1 MHHRRV
7 RIGTASAWALI
18 ASLLAPSAFP
28 QPAGKAA
35 STACIEVGGRATT
48 VTVTGI
54 VILRPADRALML
66 ELPEPVCF
74 VDGKTGRA
82 RGGTPTTTLRIGVQA
97 GKEEL
102 LPVMRSEVGQRI
114 TVRGRLSED
123 DAPRHTPPLLLA
135 ELIAL
140 E

>member
-1 MHHRRV
+1 MHRKGG
-7 RIGTASAWALI
+7 RIGAAPAWAII
-18 ASLLAPSAFP
+18 ASLLAPSAFA

-54 VILRPADRALML
+54 VILRPADLALML

-74 VDGKTGRA
+74 VERKTGRA
-82 RGGTPTTTLRIGVQA
+82 RGTPTKTLRIGVQA

-102 LPVMRSEVGQRI
+102 APVMRSEVGQRI
-114 TVRGRLSED
+114 TVRGTLSDD
-123 DAPRHTPPLLLA
+123 DAQRHAPPLLLA

>member
-1 MHHRRV
+1 MTRKRG
-7 RIGTASAWALI
+7 RIGTVSAWALI
-18 ASLLAPSAFP
+18 ASVLAPSAFP

-82 RGGTPTTTLRIGVQA
+82 RGTPAKTLRIGVQA

-114 TVRGRLSED
+114 TVRGRLSDD
-123 DAPRHTPPLLLA
+123 DAQRHAPPLLLA

>member
-1 MHHRRV
+1 MHRKGG
-7 RIGTASAWALI
+7 RIGAAPAWAII

-54 VILRPADRALML
+54 VILRPAEGILML

-74 VDGKTGRA
+74 VDSKTGRA
-82 RGGTPTTTLRIGVQA
+82 RGIPTTTLRIGVQA

-102 LPVMRSEVGQRI
+102 LPVLRSEAGQRI
-114 TVRGRLSED
+114 TVRGSLSDD
-123 DAPRHTPPLLLA
+123 DAQRHAPPLLLA

>member
-1 MHHRRV
+1 MHRKGG
-7 RIGTASAWALI
+7 RIGAAPAWAII

-74 VDGKTGRA
+74 VDGKTGRS
-82 RGGTPTTTLRIGVQA
+82 RGTPTTTLRIGVQA

-102 LPVMRSEVGQRI
+102 LPVMRNEVGQRI

-123 DAPRHTPPLLLA
+123 DAPRHAPPLLLA